1 MTFVLVKRLS
11 DGKVLEIPERDLDTT
26 LKRGFELVK
35 EEKQEPL
42 RQIGVICPLCDRN
55 FKNEHGLRIHKQSH
69 P

>member
-11 DGKVLEIPERDLDTT
+11 DGKILDIPERDLDTT

-35 EEKQEPL
+35 EEKQEPV
-42 RQIGVICPLCDRN
+42 RQIGVICPLCDRK